1 MIRIYILIIFAENI
15 RKMKKIFVIAVS
27 ALLACSVSA
36 SAFDLKGALK
46 GLGLGGSTESTVGS
60 IADAL
65 GNVLSTDK
73 LDVSQLQGNWKYSA
87 PAVTFASE
95 NFLKKAGGAAAA
107 TVITDKLA
115 PIYKT
120 AGIDKMTLN
129 IDEKGAFQ
137 MKVRGIT
144 LKGTITPLEKEG
156 TQANFEFNFQAASFN
171 IGKMNA
177 YVEKNI
183 TGGLKLTFDVSKLIS
198 LVETVGKFS
207 GNSTI
212 KSVSSLLSSYD
223 GLCAGFELKK

>member
-1 MIRIYILIIFAENI
+1 MEQAQKNNLMTKIYV
-15 RKMKKIFVIAVS
+15 MAVS
-27 ALLACSVSA
+27 ALLAGSATA
-36 SAFDLKGALK
+36 SAFDLKDALK
-46 GLGLGGSTESTVGS
+46 GLGLGDKTESAVGT

-73 LDVSQLQGNWKYSA
+73 LDVKQLKGNWKYSA

-95 NFLKKAGGAAAA
+95 NLLKKAGGAAAA
-107 TVITDKLA
+107 TMITDKLA

-120 AGIDKMTLN
+120 AGIDKLTLDIN
-129 IDEKGAFQ
+129 EDGTFQ

-144 LKGTITPLEKEG
+144 LKGTITAIDKEDS
-156 TQANFEFNFQAASFN
+156 QANFEFAFQAASFN
-171 IGKMNA
+171 VGKMNA

-183 TGGLKLTFDVSKLIS
+183 TGGMKLTFDVSKLIT
-198 LVETVGKFS
+198 LVETVSKFS
-207 GNSTI
+207 GNSTL

>member
-1 MIRIYILIIFAENI
+1 MSNRILEI
-15 RKMKKIFVIAVS
+15 MKKIT
-27 ALLACSVSA
+27 LLAVCVLLAGSMSA

-46 GLGLGGSTESTVGS
+46 GLGLGGKTESAVGT

-73 LDVSQLQGNWKYSA
+73 LEVSQLQGNWKYSA

-107 TVITDKLA
+107 SVITEKLA

-120 AGIDKMTLN
+120 AGLDKMTLN
-129 IDEKGAFQ
+129 IAEDGSFQ

-144 LKGTITPLEKEG
+144 LKGTISPLEKED
-156 TQANFEFNFQAASFN
+156 TQANFEFAFQAASFN
-171 IGKMNA
+171 VGRMNA

-198 LVETVGKFS
+198 LVETVSKFS
-207 GNSTI
+207 GNSTL

>member
-1 MIRIYILIIFAENI
+1 
-15 RKMKKIFVIAVS
+15 MKKIIVLSVS
-27 ALLACSVSA
+27 VLLAGTFSA

-46 GLGLGGSTESTVGS
+46 GLGLGDKTESTVGT

-73 LDVSQLQGNWKYSA
+73 LDIAQLKGNWKYSA

-107 TVITDKLA
+107 SMITEKLA

-120 AGIDKMTLN
+120 AGIDKMTLD
-129 IDEKGAFQ
+129 IAEDGTFQ

-144 LKGTITPLEKEG
+144 LKGTISPIEKEDS
-156 TQANFEFNFQAASFN
+156 QANFEFAFQAASFN
-171 IGKMNA
+171 VGKMNA

-183 TGGLKLTFDVSKLIS
+183 MGGMKLTFDVSKLIT
-198 LVETVGKFS
+198 LIETVSKFT
-207 GNSTI
+207 GNSTL
-212 KSVSSLLSSYD
+212 KTVSSLLSSYD